1 MGENSYR
8 QYRMPSEKFIMV
20 VLPPSTVL
28 DKPGGFFLLS
38 YYGAQAMEIIP
49 APKVVSLLFPILPN
63 SRALCCWD
71 ATQGFARLRQALS
84 EGLRLLTSIDN
95 GFR

>member
-28 DKPGGFFLLS
+28 DKPGGFF
-38 YYGAQAMEIIP
+38 YYLIM
-49 APKVVSLLFPILPN
+49 V
-63 SRALCCWD
+63 
-71 ATQGFARLRQALS
+71 
-84 EGLRLLTSIDN
+84 LRLWK
-95 GFR
+95 